1 MKSVRARL
9 YAFYRHSMMAVV
21 TLSAFPALKRNME
34 VKRMTEINM
43 CGRKACCPKAEHDKE
58 NRSVTL
64 TENGNTITLT
74 CDHIKRLWNAVN
86 ND

>member
-1 MKSVRARL
+1 
-9 YAFYRHSMMAVV
+9 
-21 TLSAFPALKRNME
+21 
-34 VKRMTEINM
+34 MTEINM

-74 CDHIKRLWNAVN
+74 YDHIKRLWNAVN